1 MSNHIAAR
9 PGDFAK
15 AVLMPGDP
23 LRAKWL
29 AETFLHD
36 IKLVNEVRGILA
48 YTGLTESGKKISVMA
63 SGMGMPSIGIYAH
76 ELYSEYGVESI
87 IRIGTAGAYQKDIKL
102 KELLIAMGACSDS
115 NFLGQYDLHGT
126 FSAIASYPLMEKSIQ
141 HARELGIGHHIGNI
155 YSSDIFYDHDRNTWK
170 KWADMGCLGV
180 DMESYALYAIAAEMK
195 KKALSILSVSN
206 SFYGSEELSKE
217 ERQNGLIDLAKV
229 AILTAED
236 FVD

>member
-1 MSNHIAAR
+1 MSNHIAAKQ
-9 PGDFAK
+9 GDFAK

-48 YTGLTESGKKISVMA
+48 YTGLTENGKRISVMA

-115 NFLGQYDLHGT
+115 NFLSQYDLHGT

-155 YSSDIFYDHDRNTWK
+155 YSSDIFYDHDKNTWK